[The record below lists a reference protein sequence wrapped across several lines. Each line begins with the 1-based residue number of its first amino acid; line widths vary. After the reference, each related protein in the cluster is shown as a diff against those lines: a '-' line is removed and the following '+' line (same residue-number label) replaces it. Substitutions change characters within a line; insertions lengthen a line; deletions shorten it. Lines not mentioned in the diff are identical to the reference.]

1 LEGHWEVTK
10 RRKDSSFSE
19 EKEAKRL
26 FWMAPGLDAVH
37 WGPACF
43 INKRCNGGGKDLDFF
58 ASLAMT
64 GIWLGKVYWK

>member
-37 WGPACF
+37 WGTVLLP
-43 INKRCNGGGKDLDFF
+43 
-58 ASLAMT
+58 
-64 GIWLGKVYWK
+64 